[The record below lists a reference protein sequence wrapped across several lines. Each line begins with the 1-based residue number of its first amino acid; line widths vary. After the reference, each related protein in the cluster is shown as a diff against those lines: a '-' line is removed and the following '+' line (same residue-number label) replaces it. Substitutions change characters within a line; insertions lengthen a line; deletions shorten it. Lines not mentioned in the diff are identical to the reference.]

1 MKKTLALI
9 LTLALSLA
17 ALTGCGSKT
26 ETPADTNTDSSAQ
39 TEAPAETTLSG
50 SVSTNGSTSM
60 EKVIG
65 TLSEQFMTDN
75 SGVTVTYD
83 PTGSGAG
90 IEAAGNG
97 SADIG
102 LSSRALKD
110 EEKAGG
116 LTETVV
122 ALDGIAVIVNAN
134 SKVEDLTVEQIAK
147 IFTGE
152 ITDWS
157 EVGGDAGTI
166 SCIGREA
173 GSGTGIEA
181 AANGTAD
188 IGLSSRALTE
198 EETASGLVGTEVALD
213 GIAVIVNADSPVAD
227 LSVEQIAQIFTGEIT
242 NWSELGGADAEI
254 AVFGREAGSGT
265 RDGFES
271 ITGTEEACVYQNEYT
286 STGEVVA
293 GVASNPNAIGYAS
306 LSAVDESVV
315 AVEVNGVAPSEA
327 TVADGTYEIQRP
339 FVMVTKEG
347 TQLSEA
353 AQAFL
358 DFAMSADAAE
368 IIAVAGAV
376 SANA

>member
-26 ETPADTNTDSSAQ
+26 ETPADTNTDNSAQ
-39 TEAPAETTLSG
+39 TEAPATLSG

-65 TLSEQFMTDN
+65 ALSEQFMADN

-90 IEAAGNG
+90 IETASNG

-102 LSSRALKD
+102 LASRALKD

-116 LTETVV
+116 LTET
-122 ALDGIAVIVNAN
+122 
-134 SKVEDLTVEQIAK
+134 QIAK

-157 EVGGDAGTI
+157 KVGGDAGTI

-173 GSGTGIEA
+173 GSGT
-181 AANGTAD
+181 
-188 IGLSSRALTE
+188 
-198 EETASGLVGTEVALD
+198 
-213 GIAVIVNADSPVAD
+213 
-227 LSVEQIAQIFTGEIT
+227 
-242 NWSELGGADAEI
+242 
-254 AVFGREAGSGT
+254 

-271 ITGTEEACVYQNEYT
+271 ITGTKDTCKLDQELT
-286 STGEVVA
+286 STGGVIEAVA
-293 GVASNPNAIGYAS
+293 GNPNAIGYAS
-306 LSAVDESVV
+306 LSAVEGKNTVK
-315 AVEVNGVAPSEA
+315 AVTVGGVACTEE
-327 TVADGTYEIQRP
+327 TVLNGSYAIQRP
-339 FVMVTKEG
+339 FVLVTKTGE
-347 TQLSEA
+347 TLSPA
-353 AQAFL
+353 AQAFF
-358 DFAMSADAAE
+358 DYATSSAASQLIKA
-368 IIAVAGAV
+368 AGAV
-376 SANA
+376 PVAK

>member
-1 MKKTLALI
+1 MI

-17 ALTGCGSKT
+17 VLTSCGSKT

-39 TEAPAETTLSG
+39 TEAPATLSG

-65 TLSEQFMTDN
+65 TLSEQFMADN

-90 IEAAGNG
+90 IEAASNG

-102 LSSRALKD
+102 LASRALKD

-116 LTETVV
+116 LTETIV
-122 ALDGIAVIVNAN
+122 ALDGIAVIVNAD
-134 SKVEDLTVEQIAK
+134 SKVADLTVEQIGK

-173 GSGTGIEA
+173 GSGT
-181 AANGTAD
+181 
-188 IGLSSRALTE
+188 
-198 EETASGLVGTEVALD
+198 
-213 GIAVIVNADSPVAD
+213 
-227 LSVEQIAQIFTGEIT
+227 
-242 NWSELGGADAEI
+242 
-254 AVFGREAGSGT
+254 

-271 ITGTEEACVYQNEYT
+271 ITGTKDACKLDQELT
-286 STGEVVA
+286 STGGVIEAVA
-293 GVASNPNAIGYAS
+293 GNPNAIGYAS
-306 LSAVDESVV
+306 LSAVEGKNTVK
-315 AVEVNGVAPSEA
+315 AVTVGGVACTEE
-327 TVADGTYEIQRP
+327 TVLNGSYAIQRP
-339 FVMVTKEG
+339 FVLVTKTGE
-347 TQLSEA
+347 TLSPA
-353 AQAFL
+353 AQAFFDYATSSTASQL
-358 DFAMSADAAE
+358 IKA
-368 IIAVAGAV
+368 AGAV
-376 SANA
+376 PVAK

>member
-1 MKKTLALI
+1 MTNTLALI

-39 TEAPAETTLSG
+39 TEAPATLSG

-65 TLSEQFMTDN
+65 ALSEQFMADN

-90 IEAAGNG
+90 IEAASNG

-102 LSSRALKD
+102 LASRALKD
-110 EEKAGG
+110 EEKVGG

-122 ALDGIAVIVNAN
+122 ALDGIAVIVNAD
-134 SKVEDLTVEQIAK
+134 SKVADLTVEQIGK

-173 GSGTGIEA
+173 GSGT
-181 AANGTAD
+181 
-188 IGLSSRALTE
+188 
-198 EETASGLVGTEVALD
+198 
-213 GIAVIVNADSPVAD
+213 
-227 LSVEQIAQIFTGEIT
+227 
-242 NWSELGGADAEI
+242 
-254 AVFGREAGSGT
+254 

-271 ITGTEEACVYQNEYT
+271 ITGTKDACKLDQELT
-286 STGEVVA
+286 STGGVIEAVA
-293 GVASNPNAIGYAS
+293 GNPNAIGYAS
-306 LSAVDESVV
+306 LSAVEGKNTVK
-315 AVEVNGVAPSEA
+315 AVTVGGVACTEE
-327 TVADGTYEIQRP
+327 TVLNGSYAIQRP
-339 FVMVTKEG
+339 FVLVTKTGE
-347 TQLSEA
+347 TLSPA
-353 AQAFL
+353 AQAFF
-358 DFAMSADAAE
+358 DYATSSAASQLIKA
-368 IIAVAGAV
+368 AGAV
-376 SANA
+376 PVAK

>member
-39 TEAPAETTLSG
+39 TEAPAALSG

-65 TLSEQFMTDN
+65 ALSEQFMADN

-90 IEAAGNG
+90 IEAASNG

-102 LSSRALKD
+102 LASRALKD

-116 LTETVV
+116 LTETIV
-122 ALDGIAVIVNAN
+122 ALDGIAVIVNAD
-134 SKVEDLTVEQIAK
+134 SKVADLTVEQIGK

-173 GSGTGIEA
+173 GSGT
-181 AANGTAD
+181 
-188 IGLSSRALTE
+188 
-198 EETASGLVGTEVALD
+198 
-213 GIAVIVNADSPVAD
+213 
-227 LSVEQIAQIFTGEIT
+227 
-242 NWSELGGADAEI
+242 
-254 AVFGREAGSGT
+254 

-271 ITGTEEACVYQNEYT
+271 ITGTKDACKLDQELT
-286 STGEVVA
+286 STGGVIEAVA
-293 GVASNPNAIGYAS
+293 GNPNAIGYAS
-306 LSAVDESVV
+306 LSAVEGKNTVK
-315 AVEVNGVAPSEA
+315 AVTVGGVACTEA
-327 TVADGTYEIQRP
+327 TVLDGSYAILRP
-339 FVMVTKEG
+339 FVLVTK
-347 TQLSEA
+347 TDATLSPA
-353 AQAFL
+353 AQAFF
-358 DFAMSADAAE
+358 DYATSTAANDL
-368 IIAVAGAV
+368 IKAAGAV
-376 SANA
+376 PVAK

>member
-26 ETPADTNTDSSAQ
+26 EPPADTSSDSSAQ
-39 TEAPAETTLSG
+39 TEAPAALSG

-65 TLSEQFMTDN
+65 ALSEQFMADN

-90 IEAAGNG
+90 IEAASNG

-102 LSSRALKD
+102 LASRALKD

-122 ALDGIAVIVNAN
+122 ALDGIAVIVNAD
-134 SKVEDLTVEQIAK
+134 SKVENLTVEQIGK

-173 GSGTGIEA
+173 GSGT
-181 AANGTAD
+181 
-188 IGLSSRALTE
+188 
-198 EETASGLVGTEVALD
+198 
-213 GIAVIVNADSPVAD
+213 
-227 LSVEQIAQIFTGEIT
+227 
-242 NWSELGGADAEI
+242 
-254 AVFGREAGSGT
+254 

-271 ITGTEEACVYQNEYT
+271 ITGTKDACKLDQELT
-286 STGEVVA
+286 STGGVIEAVA
-293 GVASNPNAIGYAS
+293 GNPNAIGYAS
-306 LSAVDESVV
+306 LSAVEGKNTVK
-315 AVEVNGVAPSEA
+315 AVTVGGVACTEA
-327 TVADGTYEIQRP
+327 TVLDGSYAIQRP
-339 FVMVTKEG
+339 FVLVTKTGE
-347 TQLSEA
+347 TLSDA
-353 AQAFL
+353 AQAFF
-358 DFAMSADAAE
+358 DYATSTAANDL
-368 IIAVAGAV
+368 IKTAGAV
-376 SANA
+376 PVAK

>member
-1 MKKTLALI
+1 MKKALALI

-17 ALTGCGSKT
+17 ALTSCGSKT

-39 TEAPAETTLSG
+39 TEAPATLSG

-65 TLSEQFMTDN
+65 ALSEQFMADN

-90 IEAAGNG
+90 IEAASNG

-102 LSSRALKD
+102 LASRALKD

-116 LTETVV
+116 LTETIV
-122 ALDGIAVIVNAN
+122 ALDGIAVIVNAD
-134 SKVEDLTVEQIAK
+134 SKVENLTVEQIGK

-173 GSGTGIEA
+173 GSGT
-181 AANGTAD
+181 
-188 IGLSSRALTE
+188 
-198 EETASGLVGTEVALD
+198 
-213 GIAVIVNADSPVAD
+213 
-227 LSVEQIAQIFTGEIT
+227 
-242 NWSELGGADAEI
+242 
-254 AVFGREAGSGT
+254 

-271 ITGTEEACVYQNEYT
+271 ITGTKDTCKLDQELT
-286 STGEVVA
+286 STGGVIEAVA
-293 GVASNPNAIGYAS
+293 GNPNAIGYAS
-306 LSAVDESVV
+306 LSAVEGKNTVK
-315 AVEVNGVAPSEA
+315 AVTVGGVACTEE
-327 TVADGTYEIQRP
+327 TVLNGSYAIQRP
-339 FVMVTKEG
+339 FVLVTKTGE
-347 TQLSEA
+347 TLSPA
-353 AQAFL
+353 AQAFF
-358 DFAMSADAAE
+358 DYATSSAASQLIKA
-368 IIAVAGAV
+368 AGAV
-376 SANA
+376 PVAK